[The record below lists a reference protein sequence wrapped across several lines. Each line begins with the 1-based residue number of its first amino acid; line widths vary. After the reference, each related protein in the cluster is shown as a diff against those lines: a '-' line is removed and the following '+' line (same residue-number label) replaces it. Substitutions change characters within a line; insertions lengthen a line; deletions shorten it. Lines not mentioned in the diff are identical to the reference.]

1 MARTPP
7 KWQEALGEP
16 KLDQGGL
23 IQSGKQT
30 RLLQMI
36 RLTFRFVFMTL
47 TLVFLGTAFSATGPQ
62 YLSPEEQ
69 RWLDQHAADIR
80 VAPELNYPPFSF
92 YESGVW
98 RGLSVD
104 MLRLIEQQLGQTF
117 KPLPGQALDTILT
130 LVKNGEVD
138 LVTSLK
144 ETPERSKT
152 LLFTPPYFN
161 VPTVILVK
169 DSSDATRW
177 PASFVGKRI
186 GVGKGYGV
194 QSYLEKNYPALALTL
209 VQDDLEG
216 MRQLTFGELDAMIL
230 DVASASYLNDQEK
243 LNHLRVFSSF
253 EFSYTL
259 SFAVRKDLPVLHQ
272 ILTKSLAV
280 IPEQKKTAIFNQ
292 WVHIKLDPLSIFL
305 ARYSQWLGFLSAF
318 LLLLLGISFVAWMAR
333 HQRLKAEQLA
343 ARYAR
348 NLIEASLDPL
358 ITINPQGQITDVNR
372 ATEQITGL
380 SRALLINSDFS
391 TYFIDPDKA
400 RQGYQQVFAKG
411 ALHDYPLALRHVD
424 GRITEVLFN
433 ASLFHDLKGQVVGV
447 VASAR
452 DITQRK
458 LAEESLQ
465 AVSVFTHAREGIMIT
480 NAAGAIINTNE
491 AFTRITGYTR
501 EEVLGKNPRL
511 LSSGLHGR
519 DFYEAMYADL
529 VHKGH
534 WYGEIWNRRKNG
546 DVFAEML
553 TTSVVRDEQGH
564 IQHYVA
570 MFSDITSMKEHER
583 QLEHIAHFDTLTSL
597 PNRALLAD
605 RLQQAM
611 AQAQRHQHLLAVVF
625 LDLDGFKGINDK
637 FGHQIGDKLL
647 IALAQRMK
655 QALRDGDTLSRLGGD
670 EFVAVFVDLSS
681 ATASVPLFNRLLT
694 SAAQPVHLG
703 GLTLQVSGSLGVT
716 FYPQTQEVDADQ
728 LLRQA
733 DQAMYQ
739 AKQAGKN
746 RYHVFDP
753 VEDISQR
760 GHNESIER
768 IRQALLNKEFV
779 LHYQPKVNMRTG
791 KVVGAEALI
800 RWQHPEK
807 GLMGPGLFLPIIDD
821 HPLAIE
827 LGKWVLDTTLTQL
840 ESWRTAGLKIPVSV
854 NVSAREL
861 QQADFVKHLLALLSA
876 HPSAQPEDLQLEVL
890 ETNALE
896 DLAHVAQVIEAC
908 RAIGVMFA
916 LDDFGTGYSSLTYLK
931 RLQVFQLK
939 IDQSFVSNM
948 LDNPDDLSILEGV
961 IGLATAFRRE
971 VIAEGLELKEH
982 GTMLLQLGCDL
993 AQGYGIARPMP
1004 ADALPAWIAQW
1015 RPEHSWGH
1023 LPSVKRDDLP
1033 LLFASVE
1040 HRAWVKAIEQFIL
1053 GEREVPPSLDYQLS
1067 HFGHWLESEGINHFK
1082 EHPLFT
1088 GASTTFKEAYLLAAE
1103 LCHLLTCGEKAQ
1115 AQARLVG
1122 LHAARDEF
1130 SRQVLLL
1137 LQARQS

>member
-1 MARTPP
+1 M
-7 KWQEALGEP
+7 
-16 KLDQGGL
+16 
-23 IQSGKQT
+23 
-30 RLLQMI
+30 M
-36 RLTFRFVFMTL
+36 RLTFKFIFISL
-47 TLVFLGTAFSATGPQ
+47 TLVSLGTAFSASSPHD
-62 YLSPEEQ
+62 LNPEEK

-80 VAPELNYPPFSF
+80 IAPELNYPPFSF

-130 LVKNGEVD
+130 LVKKGEVD

-144 ETPERSKT
+144 ETPERSQT

-161 VPTVILVK
+161 VPTVILVR
-169 DSSDATRW
+169 DSSVATKW

-194 QSYLEKNYPALALTL
+194 QSYLEKNYPALVLTL

-216 MRQLTFGELDAMIL
+216 MRKLTFGELDAMIL
-230 DVASASYLNDQEK
+230 DVASASYLNDREK
-243 LNHLRVFSSF
+243 LSHLRVLSSID
-253 EFSYTL
+253 FSYTL
-259 SFAVRKDLPVLHQ
+259 SFAVRKELPVLHQ
-272 ILTKSLAV
+272 ILTKALAA
-280 IPEQKKTAIFNQ
+280 IPEKEKTAIFNQ
-292 WVHIKLDPLSIFL
+292 WVEIKLDPLSIFL
-305 ARYSQWLGFLSAF
+305 ARYSQWLGVFSAS
-318 LLLLLGISFVAWMAR
+318 LLLLLGIGFVAWMAR
-333 HQRLKAEQLA
+333 YQRMKAEQLA
-343 ARYAR
+343 AHYAR
-348 NLIEASLDPL
+348 NLIEAGLDPL
-358 ITINPQGQITDVNR
+358 ITINPKGKITDVNR
-372 ATEQITGL
+372 ATEKITGL
-380 SRALLINSDFS
+380 ARTQLINSDFS
-391 TYFIDPDKA
+391 TYFTDADKA
-400 RQGYQQVFAKG
+400 SEGYQQVFTKG
-411 ALHDYPLALRHVD
+411 VLHDYPLALRHID

-433 ASLFHDLKGQVVGV
+433 ASLFHDLEGQVVGV

-458 LAEESLQ
+458 LAEDSLQ

-480 NAAGAIINTNE
+480 NAAGNIINTND
-491 AFTRITGYTR
+491 AFTRITGYSR

-511 LSSGLHGR
+511 LSSGLHSR
-519 DFYEAMYADL
+519 DFYEAMFADL
-529 VHKGH
+529 ARKGH

-553 TTSVVRDEQGH
+553 TTSVVRDDQGH

-570 MFSDITSMKEHER
+570 MFSDITAMKEHER

-611 AQAQRHQHLLAVVF
+611 AQAHRHQNLLAVVF
-625 LDLDGFKGINDK
+625 LDLDGFKGVNDK
-637 FGHQIGDKLL
+637 YGHQIGDKLL

-655 QALRDGDTLSRLGGD
+655 LALRDGDTLSRLGGD
-670 EFVAVFVDLSS
+670 EFVAVFVDLTST
-681 ATASVPLFNRLLT
+681 TASIPLFNRLLT
-694 SAAQPVHLG
+694 EAAQPVHLG

-739 AKQAGKN
+739 VKQTGKN
-746 RYHVFDP
+746 NYHVFDP
-753 VEDISQR
+753 DKDISQR

-768 IRQALLNKEFV
+768 IRQALLNKEF
-779 LHYQPKVNMRTG
+779 LLYYQPKVNMRTG
-791 KVVGAEALI
+791 KVVGVEALI
-800 RWQHPEK
+800 RWQHPDK
-807 GLMGPGLFLPIIDD
+807 GLLTPGHFLPFIND
-821 HPLAIE
+821 HPLSIE
-827 LGKWVLDTTLTQL
+827 LGKWVLDTALTQL
-840 ESWRTAGLKIPVSV
+840 ESWRTDGLKISVSV

-861 QQADFVKHLLALLSA
+861 QQADFVKYLCALLSA
-876 HPSAQPEDLQLEVL
+876 HPNAQPEDLQLEVL

-896 DLAHVAQVIEAC
+896 DLAHVAQVIDAC

-948 LDNPDDLSILEGV
+948 LDDPDDLSILEGV
-961 IGLATAFRRE
+961 IGLAAAFRRE

-993 AQGYGIARPMP
+993 AQGYGIARPMT
-1004 ADALPAWIAQW
+1004 AAAVPAWIDQW
-1015 RPEHSWGH
+1015 RPERSWTN
-1023 LPSVKRDDLP
+1023 LTSVKRDDLP

-1040 HRAWVKAIEQFIL
+1040 HRAWIKAIEAYML
-1053 GEREVPPSLDYQLS
+1053 GEREVPPTMDYRVS
-1067 HFGHWLESEGINHFK
+1067 HFGHWLESEESTHLNDQPSFTAARDSFK
-1082 EHPLFT
+1082 
-1088 GASTTFKEAYLLAAE
+1088 AAYLLAGE
-1103 LCHLLTCGEKAQ
+1103 LCHLQARGEKTGAQ
-1115 AQARLVG
+1115 EKLQG
-1122 LHAARDEF
+1122 LRMARDEF
-1130 SRQVLLL
+1130 LHQVQLL
-1137 LQARQS
+1137 LQARQA